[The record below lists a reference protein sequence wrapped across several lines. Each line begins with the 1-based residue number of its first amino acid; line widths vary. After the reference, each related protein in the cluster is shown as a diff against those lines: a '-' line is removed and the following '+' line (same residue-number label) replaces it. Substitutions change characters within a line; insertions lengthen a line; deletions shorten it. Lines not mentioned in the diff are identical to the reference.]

1 MSEIIQRNGTRTSNF
16 ERPTL
21 NFEQKGKPNTFDLE
35 ERLLDYAAEV
45 IRMVELL
52 PRTRAGNHVA
62 GQLLRAGTSPLP
74 NHGEAQA
81 AESANDFVH
90 KMSICLKELR
100 ESERWLLLIR
110 RVPHIKAIPKVDSL
124 LQETDELIRIFKTSI
139 RTAERNKQRT

>member
-1 MSEIIQRNGTRTSNF
+1 MSEIIQRNGIRTSNF
-16 ERPTL
+16 ERPTS
-21 NFEQKGKPNTFDLE
+21 NFEQKEKPNTFDLE

-52 PRTRAGNHVA
+52 PKTRAGNHVA

-110 RVPHIKAIPKVDSL
+110 RVPLIKAILKVDSL
-124 LQETDELIRIFKTSI
+124 LQETDELSRIFKTSI